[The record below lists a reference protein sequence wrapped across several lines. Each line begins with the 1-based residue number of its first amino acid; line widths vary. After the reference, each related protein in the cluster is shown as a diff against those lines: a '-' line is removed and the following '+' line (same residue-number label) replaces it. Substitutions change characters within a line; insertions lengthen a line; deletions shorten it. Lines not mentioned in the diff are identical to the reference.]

1 MHWPMK
7 LPQTTNMAVDI
18 ARMRTLA
25 ILSVLLALAGCK
37 KSEPDPASSTEKI
50 VDDNQTLAA
59 ANAAAGEVVRAAG
72 DCDAVKAAL
81 PETKR
86 KLEEAGKR
94 VRTLTG
100 RASLDSLNKQVANIA
115 GACP

>member
-1 MHWPMK
+1 
-7 LPQTTNMAVDI
+7 
-18 ARMRTLA
+18 MRTLA
-25 ILSVLLALAGCK
+25 ILDVLLALAGCK

-81 PETKR
+81 PGAR
-86 KLEEAGKR
+86 QKLSELEGR
-94 VRTLTG
+94 VRTETG
-100 RASLDSLNKQVANIA
+100 RVTFAAVKKRVDDIA
-115 GACP
+115 TMCP

>member
-1 MHWPMK
+1 
-7 LPQTTNMAVDI
+7 
-18 ARMRTLA
+18 MRTLA
-25 ILSVLLALAGCK
+25 ILTVLLALAGCK

-81 PETKR
+81 PGAR
-86 KLEEAGKR
+86 QKLSELEGR
-94 VRTLTG
+94 VRTETG
-100 RASLDSLNKQVANIA
+100 RTTFAAVKKRVDDIA
-115 GACP
+115 TMCP

>member
-1 MHWPMK
+1 
-7 LPQTTNMAVDI
+7 
-18 ARMRTLA
+18 MRTLA
-25 ILSVLLALAGCK
+25 ILAVLLALAGCK

-81 PETKR
+81 PGAR
-86 KLEEAGKR
+86 QKLSELEGR
-94 VRTLTG
+94 VRTETG
-100 RASLDSLNKQVANIA
+100 RVTFAAVKKRVDDIA
-115 GACP
+115 TMCP

>member
-1 MHWPMK
+1 
-7 LPQTTNMAVDI
+7 
-18 ARMRTLA
+18 MRTLA
-25 ILSVLLALAGCK
+25 ILAVLLALAGCK

-81 PETKR
+81 PGAR
-86 KLEEAGKR
+86 QKLSELEGR
-94 VRTLTG
+94 VRTETG
-100 RASLDSLNKQVANIA
+100 RTTFAAVKKRVDDIA
-115 GACP
+115 TMCP

>member
-1 MHWPMK
+1 
-7 LPQTTNMAVDI
+7 
-18 ARMRTLA
+18 MRTLA
-25 ILSVLLALAGCK
+25 ILAVLLALAGCK

-81 PETKR
+81 PGAR
-86 KLEEAGKR
+86 QKLSELEGR
-94 VRTLTG
+94 VRTETG
-100 RASLDSLNKQVANIA
+100 RMTFAAVKKRVDDIA
-115 GACP
+115 TMCP